1 MKTRLEFEKWPT
13 DLLIDYALK
22 IHHRGIRE
30 EGPETLARLN
40 ALAAKY
46 NELIEVAHQ
55 FGESLNDLDEHLMKE
70 ENILFPF
77 IYEIMEASQEH
88 RTQQGFHCGSVQNP
102 IAVMMSD
109 HEGETARHEHIAY
122 LTHQYTAPEGVESEY
137 QAVLDRLKDFKE
149 ALEEHILIEDKIIF
163 PRQLPQKREIYKD
176 KFSSYD

>member
-77 IYEIMEASQEH
+77 IYEIMEA
-88 RTQQGFHCGSVQNP
+88 
-102 IAVMMSD
+102 
-109 HEGETARHEHIAY
+109 
-122 LTHQYTAPEGVESEY
+122 
-137 QAVLDRLKDFKE
+137 
-149 ALEEHILIEDKIIF
+149 
-163 PRQLPQKREIYKD
+163 
-176 KFSSYD
+176 

>member
-137 QAVLDRLKDFKE
+137 QAVLDRLKDFKD

-163 PRQLPQKREIYKD
+163 PAAIATEERNIQG
-176 KFSSYD
+176 

>member
-40 ALAAKY
+40 
-46 NELIEVAHQ
+46 ELSEVAHQ

-163 PRQLPQKREIYKD
+163 PAAIATEERNIQG
-176 KFSSYD
+176 

>member
-1 MKTRLEFEKWPT
+1 MKTRLDFEKWPT

-40 ALAAKY
+40 ALAAKHT
-46 NELIEVAHQ
+46 ELIEVAQQ
-55 FGESLNDLDEHLMKE
+55 FGESLSDLDEHLMKE

-77 IYEIMEASQEH
+77 IYEIMEANSQQ
-88 RTQQGFHCGSVQNP
+88 RAQQGFHCGSVQNP

-122 LTHQYTAPEGVESEY
+122 LTHQFTAPEGAETEY
-137 QAVLDRLKDFKE
+137 QAVLDRLKEFKE
-149 ALEEHILIEDKIIF
+149 ALEEHILIEYTIIF
-163 PRQLPQKREIYKD
+163 PRAITAEEGNTQG
-176 KFSSYD
+176 

>member
-1 MKTRLEFEKWPT
+1 
-13 DLLIDYALK
+13 
-22 IHHRGIRE
+22 
-30 EGPETLARLN
+30 
-40 ALAAKY
+40 
-46 NELIEVAHQ
+46 
-55 FGESLNDLDEHLMKE
+55 MKE

-163 PRQLPQKREIYKD
+163 PAAIATEERNIQG
-176 KFSSYD
+176 